1 MKNIYLILTIFG
13 FIAPN
18 IFVTLVSIET
28 GNILLYLDPMATIEG
43 MFSNQ
48 ISTAFMVDLFFV
60 VGVFFFWSHTEAK
73 RLKMKHPWKLWIL
86 TMLFGIA
93 VALPLFLYNREN
105 HLNEVD

>member
-1 MKNIYLILTIFG
+1 MKTIYLTLAAAG

-28 GNILLYLDPMATIEG
+28 GNILRCLDPLATIDG
-43 MFSNQ
+43 MFANQ

-60 VGVFFFWSHTEAK
+60 VGVFFLWSHTEAK
-73 RLKMKHPWKLWIL
+73 KLKMAHPWKLWIL

-93 VALPLFLYNREN
+93 VAFPLFLFQREN
-105 HLNEVD
+105 HTSKVS